1 LEDGTDL
8 GQIWANIVYN
18 KPRRNVRGLPPVSRC
33 WGEEI
38 VISNVKITL
47 IESGDFVD
55 VFKVKSAK

>member
-1 LEDGTDL
+1 MSVVFPQYLDAG
-8 GQIWANIVYN
+8 
-18 KPRRNVRGLPPVSRC
+18 
-33 WGEEI
+33 GEEI

>member
-1 LEDGTDL
+1 LEYGTDL
-8 GQIWANIVYN
+8 GQIWGRIFP
-18 KPRRNVRGLPPVSRC
+18 KPSNRTVRGLPPVSRC